1 MIEFVRL
8 FYLAVIILPLA
19 VLFIGP
25 LLTLAA
31 LRGRQRIGPITLE
44 PGRRGMAGRI
54 GALLLGLVAWLVVW
68 GGLAVILAWAVPT
81 MGGRISASILQVN
94 VTPTQPP
101 AVTTLTATPA
111 PPATPQPL
119 ASPIPTL
126 PQTEE
131 VPTPSL
137 SVTPSPIPSTSTPVR
152 PIATATPV
160 PPTSTPSPTVTPTP
174 MPPTS
179 TSLPTATL
187 TSLPTPVA
195 TLSPEQA
202 SEAIAA
208 VEAANELLRAAMGEP
223 SIGNLAELETLW
235 KGEALAKAQAFAQD
249 LSQRYLRPLEV
260 TFIYYH
266 SPQAF
271 EGNSP
276 DAAFVISTE
285 AWNYTG
291 PRSSHRES
299 FKFSYTLRRQN
310 ESWVI
315 TDYAYG
321 YAPGV
326 PPTREE
332 ATPNA
337 IPTPTTITGTTVI
350 TSAGQ

>member
-1 MIEFVRL
+1 MREFVRL
-8 FYLAVIILPLA
+8 LYLAVIILPLA

-31 LRGRQRIGPITLE
+31 LRGRQRIGLITLE
-44 PGRRGMAGRI
+44 PGRRGVAGRI
-54 GALLLGLVAWLVVW
+54 GALLLGLVVWLVVW
-68 GGLAVILAWAVPT
+68 GGLVVILAWDVPGK
-81 MGGRISASILQVN
+81 GGRISASIPQVS

-101 AVTTLTATPA
+101 VVTTLTPTPA

-131 VPTPSL
+131 VPSP
-137 SVTPSPIPSTSTPVR
+137 SVTPSPIPSTSTPIL
-152 PIATATPV
+152 PTATATPV
-160 PPTSTPSPTVTPTP
+160 PPTSTPLPTVTPMP
-174 MPPTS
+174 MPPAS

-195 TLSPEQA
+195 TLSQEQA

-208 VEAANELLRAAMGEP
+208 VEAANELLRTAVGEP

-235 KGEALAKAQAFAQD
+235 KGEALTKAQAFAQD

-266 SPQAF
+266 SPEAF
-271 EGNSP
+271 QGNSP
-276 DAAFVISTE
+276 DTAFVISTE
-285 AWNYTG
+285 AWNYSG

-299 FKFSYTLRRQN
+299 FKFSYILRRQN
-310 ESWVI
+310 ARWVI

-332 ATPNA
+332 ATSNA
-337 IPTPTTITGTTVI
+337 ILTPTTITGTTVI

>member
-1 MIEFVRL
+1 MGRCAILPQAGCSALSPTENRPTGTLMIEFVRL

-68 GGLAVILAWAVPT
+68 GGLAAILAWAVPT

-137 SVTPSPIPSTSTPVR
+137 SVTPSPIPSTSTPVHAYLFAHAR
-152 PIATATPV
+152 CYSVTG
-160 PPTSTPSPTVTPTP
+160 TS
-174 MPPTS
+174 
-179 TSLPTATL
+179 
-187 TSLPTPVA
+187 
-195 TLSPEQA
+195 E
-202 SEAIAA
+202 
-208 VEAANELLRAAMGEP
+208 R
-223 SIGNLAELETLW
+223 
-235 KGEALAKAQAFAQD
+235 
-249 LSQRYLRPLEV
+249 
-260 TFIYYH
+260 
-266 SPQAF
+266 
-271 EGNSP
+271 
-276 DAAFVISTE
+276 
-285 AWNYTG
+285 
-291 PRSSHRES
+291 SHR
-299 FKFSYTLRRQN
+299 RRR
-310 ESWVI
+310 S
-315 TDYAYG
+315 
-321 YAPGV
+321 
-326 PPTREE
+326 
-332 ATPNA
+332 
-337 IPTPTTITGTTVI
+337 
-350 TSAGQ
+350 GQ

>member
-1 MIEFVRL
+1 MREFVRL
-8 FYLAVIILPLA
+8 LYLAVIILPLA
-19 VLFIGP
+19 VLVIGP

-54 GALLLGLVAWLVVW
+54 GALLLGVVVWLVVW
-68 GGLAVILAWAVPT
+68 GGLAMILAWALPT
-81 MGGRISASILQVN
+81 VGGRRSASILQMN

-101 AVTTLTATPA
+101 VVATLTPTPA

-126 PQTEE
+126 AQTEE
-131 VPTPSL
+131 APTPSP
-137 SVTPSPIPSTSTPVR
+137 SVTPSPIPSTSTPIL
-152 PIATATPV
+152 PTATATPV
-160 PPTSTPSPTVTPTP
+160 PPTSKPLPTVTPMP
-174 MPPTS
+174 MPPAS

-195 TLSPEQA
+195 TLSQEQA

-208 VEAANELLRAAMGEP
+208 VEAANELLRTAVGEP

-235 KGEALAKAQAFAQD
+235 KGEALAKAQAFAQN

-260 TFIYYH
+260 TFIYYR
-266 SPQAF
+266 SPEAF

-276 DAAFVISTE
+276 DTAFVISTE
-285 AWNYTG
+285 AWNYSG

-310 ESWVI
+310 EGWVI

-326 PPTREE
+326 LPTSEE
-332 ATPNA
+332 ATSIT

-350 TSAGQ
+350 TSPGQ